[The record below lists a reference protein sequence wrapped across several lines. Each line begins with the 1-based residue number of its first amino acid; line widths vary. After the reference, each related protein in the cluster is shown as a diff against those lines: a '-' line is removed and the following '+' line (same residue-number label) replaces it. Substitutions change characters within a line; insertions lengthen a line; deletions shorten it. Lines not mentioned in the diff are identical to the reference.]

1 MVSGGHRIKTV
12 KHLGTANNPDELKQ
26 LVDLAV
32 DYIAHHQDQLAL
44 LPNVVY
50 GISDPQRCHLVV
62 AEDLRISRVTHR
74 FAYEVLCTWYQTC
87 GFAKLPSSIL
97 RDLAIMRLVE
107 PVSKLKS
114 LELLNT
120 YFGIRYP
127 KNKIYQ
133 HLIEI
138 GKLKPLAEEA
148 AFGYAGDKLAL
159 DASLIFYDVTTLYFE
174 TFADDDLRKSGFS
187 KDNKSNQPQIVIGLV
202 VDRQGFPLSYATFA
216 GNKFEGHT
224 FIPTILKFKATHH
237 ISELTVVADAAMV
250 SEANMA
256 ELSRHGLKYI
266 VAARVANLPLSDIKN
281 MSEYLNH
288 REDRYFIK
296 MTRLGKL
303 VCDYVKKRAAKDKSD
318 RNRQLQRALAQLK
331 HPEAVTRRSRF
342 IKTGKLELGL
352 NHDLLAKDELLE
364 GIKGYVTNLVNIPEV
379 LVIGRYRDLWQIEK
393 SFRMAKS
400 DLLARP
406 IYHYKQSSI
415 EAHLLI
421 VFVSL
426 CLGKAMELATG
437 LSVAKIKNLLWSI
450 HDVELMD
457 SNGQKYP
464 IRQDI
469 THPLIHK
476 LLTPAQTAY

>member
-1 MVSGGHRIKTV
+1 MQVVVSGGHRIKIV
-12 KHLGTANNPDELKQ
+12 KHVGTANNSDELKQ
-26 LVDLAV
+26 LGNLAI
-32 DYIAHHQDQLAL
+32 DYIAHYQDQLAL
-44 LPNVVY
+44 LPNAVY
-50 GISDPQRCHLVV
+50 GIADPQQRHLVV
-62 AEDLRISRVTHR
+62 AEDLHISRVTHQ

-87 GFAKLPSSIL
+87 GFTKLPSDIL
-97 RDLAIMRLVE
+97 RDLAVVRLVE

-120 YFGIRYP
+120 YFGVRYP

-133 HLIEI
+133 HLIEM
-138 GKLKPLAEEA
+138 GKLKSLAEEA

-159 DASLIFYDVTTLYFE
+159 DASLVFYDVTTLYFE
-174 TFADDDLRKSGFS
+174 TFTDDDLRKAGFS

-202 VDRQGFPLSYATFA
+202 VDRQGFPLSYSMFA

-224 FIPTILKFKATHH
+224 FIPTILKFKAAHR

-266 VAARVANLPLSDIKN
+266 VAARVANLSLSDIRN
-281 MSEYLNH
+281 LSEYLDH
-288 REDRYFIK
+288 REDRYFTK
-296 MTRLGKL
+296 TTKLGKL
-303 VCDYVKKRAAKDKSD
+303 VCDYVKKRAVKDKSD
-318 RNRQLQRALAQLK
+318 RNRQLQRALAQLR
-331 HPEAVTRRSRF
+331 HPQQITRRSRF

-352 NHDLLAKDELLE
+352 NQDLLVKDELLE
-364 GIKGYVTNLVNIPEV
+364 GIKGYVTNLANTPEA
-379 LVIGRYRDLWQIEK
+379 LIIGRYRDLWQIEK

-437 LSVAKIKNLLWSI
+437 MSVAKIKNLLWSI
-450 HDVELMD
+450 HDVELVD
-457 SNGQKYP
+457 SNGQKYSK
-464 IRQDI
+464 RQDI
-469 THPLIHK
+469 THPLIDK
-476 LLTPAQTAY
+476 LLTPA